1 MEEKNEAQV
10 VGEYASYPEG
20 FEKLVKELDFPVE
33 NEAVKRML
41 LSFTVSSLLHY

>member
-1 MEEKNEAQV
+1 
-10 VGEYASYPEG
+10 
-20 FEKLVKELDFPVE
+20 LDFPVE